1 MVVDGTCHK
10 TTLQACPIALGCQP
24 AFSHPIDA
32 SSSSKLATPLA
43 VNSCFP
49 LPVCRSFKEKFKSN
63 QPNKRGQH
71 QALISKQAFLGDPDQ
86 AHWTSDFDHVVD
98 DHAVVDTKGKKLVLK
113 AKRDKVK
120 TKSGGGFGAT
130 VSSTRWNRYGTFA
143 TQFKAG
149 STGPGIV
156 TAFILS
162 NPALGEEISF
172 QITGRDPKT
181 VLTEYYKHSTESSE
195 SVKDGHDNAGGGG
208 GWMSASVQGL
218 HWPHLPSVLSIESIT
233 TRGRKI
239 KDLLLHKTHDGND
252 GTSAGKSGKNIKD
265 FKTTNKHGSVDNGD
279 DDGSLEESHLL
290 KKSATE
296 NDLVYKIEWTPKKI
310 EWSIDGQVIRTLRP
324 KDLLQSKKNLE
335 IPSQP
340 MQIQLTIWDAG
351 HSKDTRAWAGGET
364 DYGEN
369 DEREYVTLVDWI
381 EIACYDNKEAKRNPW
396 PGKDASARLAQAEA
410 EMRKAEEE
418 KEARKKDK
426 AKEVQQASSSTRG
439 WLSFGGSK
447 NGSGDDSTATTTADV
462 KPKSKKQLKQE
473 EKQRKKDEKSKKQA
487 AAQKEKERRARE
499 PGVLSRFSDR
509 VIRILL
515 RWNFIV
521 LFLVAT
527 GSYLTEPANAR
538 KFHPASK
545 DMLGMQQRVEVD

>member
-1 MVVDGTCHK
+1 M
-10 TTLQACPIALGCQP
+10 
-24 AFSHPIDA
+24 
-32 SSSSKLATPLA
+32 
-43 VNSCFP
+43 
-49 LPVCRSFKEKFKSN
+49 
-63 QPNKRGQH
+63 
-71 QALISKQAFLGDPDQ
+71 
-86 AHWTSDFDHVVD
+86 
-98 DHAVVDTKGKKLVLK
+98 
-113 AKRDKVK
+113 K

-156 TAFILS
+156 TAFMLT

-181 VLTEYYKHSTESSE
+181 VLTEYYKHSTESME
-195 SVKDGHDNAGGGG
+195 GVKDGAGGGV
-208 GWMSASVQGL
+208 GWKPASVPGL

-239 KDLLLHKTHDGND
+239 KDLLLHKTHNDND
-252 GTSAGKSGKNIKD
+252 GTTAEKSGENIEGSTIED
-265 FKTTNKHGSVDNGD
+265 LKTINAHGYGD
-279 DDGSLEESHLL
+279 DDDDSSLEESHTL

-310 EWSIDGQVIRTLRP
+310 EWSINGQVLRTLRP
-324 KDLLQSKKNLE
+324 KDLLQYKKKNLE

-396 PGKDASARLAQAEA
+396 PGKDASARLAQAKA
-410 EMRKAEEE
+410 EERKAEEE
-418 KEARKKDK
+418 KEARKKDM
-426 AKEVQQASSSTRG
+426 AKKDKESQQASSSTKG
-439 WLSFGGSK
+439 WLSFGS
-447 NGSGDDSTATTTADV
+447 SGNDSSDDSTTTTADV
-462 KPKSKKQLKQE
+462 KPKTKKQLKQE
-473 EKQRKKDEKSKKQA
+473 EKQRKKAEKSKKQA
-487 AAQKEKERRARE
+487 AAQKEKERQAKE
-499 PGVLSRFSDR
+499 PGVLSRLSDR

-538 KFHPASK
+538 KLHLASK
-545 DMLGMQQRVEVD
+545 ERLGLQQ

>member
-1 MVVDGTCHK
+1 M
-10 TTLQACPIALGCQP
+10 
-24 AFSHPIDA
+24 
-32 SSSSKLATPLA
+32 
-43 VNSCFP
+43 
-49 LPVCRSFKEKFKSN
+49 
-63 QPNKRGQH
+63 
-71 QALISKQAFLGDPDQ
+71 
-86 AHWTSDFDHVVD
+86 
-98 DHAVVDTKGKKLVLK
+98 
-113 AKRDKVK
+113 K

-156 TAFILS
+156 TAFMLT

-181 VLTEYYKHSTESSE
+181 VLTEYYKHSTESME
-195 SVKDGHDNAGGGG
+195 GVKDGAGGRG
-208 GWMSASVQGL
+208 GWMSASVPGL

-239 KDLLLHKTHDGND
+239 KDLLLHKT
-252 GTSAGKSGKNIKD
+252 
-265 FKTTNKHGSVDNGD
+265 NGD
-279 DDGSLEESHLL
+279 DDGTTAKNSGENIEGSIIEDLKTINEHGSVDDYDSSLEESHPL

-310 EWSIDGQVIRTLRP
+310 EWSINGKVLRTLKP
-324 KDLLQSKKNLE
+324 KDLQSKKRNLE

-351 HSKDTRAWAGGET
+351 HSKDTRAWAGGKT

-369 DEREYVTLVDWI
+369 DEREYVALVDWI

-396 PGKDASARLAQAEA
+396 PGKDASARLAQVEA
-410 EMRKAEEE
+410 EERKAEEE
-418 KEARKKDK
+418 KEARKKDE
-426 AKEVQQASSSTRG
+426 AKKDKEAQKASSSTRG
-439 WLSFGGSK
+439 WLSFGSSG
-447 NGSGDDSTATTTADV
+447 NGSSDDSATTTADV
-462 KPKSKKQLKQE
+462 KSKSKKQLRQE
-473 EKQRKKDEKSKKQA
+473 EKQRKKAEKSKKQA
-487 AAQKEKERRARE
+487 AAQKEKERQARE

-527 GSYLTEPANAR
+527 GSYLTEPNNAR
-538 KFHPASK
+538 KLHLASK
-545 DMLGMQQRVEVD
+545 ERLGLQQ